1 MASKPTI
8 LLIHGAWHDVSC
20 WDRVRAQLSALSYP
34 TATVALVSP
43 GSKPA
48 VKSHLEDVA
57 VVRKEL
63 EHLIEKNG
71 KDVVL
76 VMHSYG
82 GLAGAGAVEGLEKVR
97 RNAAGEQGGV
107 VAAVFIAAFLVDKGQ
122 SLLGQFPQKPPYLI
136 EDVSQA
142 MVPQYEGFM
151 FEWNAIANS
160 PKPDDASYCLVDN
173 FHETFYNDLPEE
185 ASKPFVDKMR
195 PQPISTFLS
204 KVESTCWANGMVRCS
219 YLFCERDQGVYPF
232 LQDLML
238 KNREAD
244 SGRPWD
250 IVKVDASHSV
260 WLSQPEKV
268 VQVIEQ
274 CAAT

>member
-136 EDVSQA
+136 ED
-142 MVPQYEGFM
+142 
-151 FEWNAIANS
+151 
-160 PKPDDASYCLVDN
+160 PDDASYCLVDN

-232 LQDLML
+232 LQDFML